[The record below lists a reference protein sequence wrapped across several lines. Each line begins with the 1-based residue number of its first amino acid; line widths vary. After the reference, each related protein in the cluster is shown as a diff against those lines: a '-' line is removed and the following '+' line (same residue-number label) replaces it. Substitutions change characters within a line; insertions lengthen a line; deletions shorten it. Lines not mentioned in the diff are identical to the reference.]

1 MAKAI
6 ESVATTALAQSKLF
20 RALSERGRKN
30 LVERGVETKLAP
42 GERLF
47 SKGDA
52 GDALYVVL
60 EGEVEVGV
68 ATLGGRQVRFAALGA
83 GAVLGEL
90 AVIDGGARSA
100 DATALRRTRLMRL
113 TRAAVVEALESEPPA
128 LLALAAELA
137 ARLRA
142 ADAAIET
149 AVLSDLGAKLAKHL
163 LEESGAGSKLV
174 QLTQVEMARR
184 ISVSR
189 EKLNRKLASWRE
201 EGVVEMTRSGLR
213 VLDVAALTE
222 IVAKSQSD

>member
-1 MAKAI
+1 MSKT
-6 ESVATTALAQSKLF
+6 ESVAAAALAQSKLF
-20 RALSERGRKN
+20 RALSDGARKA
-30 LVERGVETKLAP
+30 LVERGLDTKLAP

-47 SKGDA
+47 CKGDA

-68 ATLGGRQVRFAALGA
+68 ATLGGRQVRFASLGA

-90 AVIDGGARSA
+90 AVTDGGPRSA

-113 TRAAVVEALESEPPA
+113 TRASVVAALESEPPA

-142 ADAAIET
+142 ADLAIET

-163 LEESGAGSKLV
+163 LEECAGGTKLV

-189 EKLNRKLASWRE
+189 EKLNRKLAAWRE
-201 EGVVEMTRSGLR
+201 EGFVEMTRAGLR
-213 VLDVAALTE
+213 VLDLEALTE
-222 IVAKSQSD
+222 IVAKSQTD